1 MDYKIVAV
9 IIVVLLIVMGAAYVL
24 GTQNSNTPV
33 VAVNNTT
40 NATKDISKVT
50 HDHSTHKN
58 NSNQTNTTV
67 KISATQAQKIA
78 VGAAEELGGEKVK
91 AGTPV
96 LFKWTQNKLH
106 TWAWDVPLFYVANGT
121 DAGGLYVD
129 AMTGEV
135 IMNE

>member
-1 MDYKIVAV
+1 MDNKIVAV
-9 IIVVLLIVMGAAYVL
+9 IIVVLLIVIGGAYVL
-24 GTQNSNTPV
+24 GTQNSNIPV
-33 VAVNNTT
+33 VVNNTT

-58 NSNQTNTTV
+58 NTNQTNTTV

-78 VGAAEELGGEKVK
+78 VSAAEELGGEKVK
-91 AGTPV
+91 AGAPV